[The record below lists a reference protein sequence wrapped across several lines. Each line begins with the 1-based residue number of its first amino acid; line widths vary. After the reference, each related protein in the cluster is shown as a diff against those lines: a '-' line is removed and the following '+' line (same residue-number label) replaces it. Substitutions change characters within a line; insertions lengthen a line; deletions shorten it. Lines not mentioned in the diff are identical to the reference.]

1 MGVGA
6 GGLCRPAACPSC
18 RAWSLLSSFPRA
30 SLRRGSPP
38 ALPLL
43 PIGRRGERLP
53 LKGQAFLSA
62 CAYRCPGNRF
72 AAVTTAEGRNTPL
85 RCVNSKLRYAPFA
98 VDTPPLRVSALSLRD
113 SRFTKSGVRQ
123 CLRHR
128 RACLSAGAYRC
139 PGQRFRF
146 GFVRWLRAKSPC
158 ALPSL
163 SLSRL
168 VCL

>member
-43 PIGRRGERLP
+43 PKGRRGERLP

-62 CAYRCPGNRF
+62 CAYRCPDNRF
-72 AAVTTAEGRNTPL
+72 AAVTSPERGITAALFRQMCLHFVSPHLATRSPCVTSL
-85 RCVNSKLRYAPFA
+85 R
-98 VDTPPLRVSALSLRD
+98 LRD
-113 SRFTKSGVRQ
+113 SRFTKSGVRHS
-123 CLRHR
+123 LRIN
-128 RACLSAGAYRC
+128 G
-139 PGQRFRF
+139 
-146 GFVRWLRAKSPC
+146 KDT
-158 ALPSL
+158 SL
-163 SLSRL
+163 SFRL
-168 VCL
+168 YFVTDGLVYLLALTNAHSPNF